1 MEAQLGL
8 LDPESLA
15 QVPGGHHQDHCR
27 RRLLLLRRRS
37 LLRRLP
43 APIRCAH
50 AALSSLLDPG
60 LLSYVYAMLFGV
72 LFAHNSIHACLFAGP
87 TRRFKRICDLMQ
99 GILVSAGRPGGPL
112 TASQVQAQQASGP
125 APFMCPKRTNSAL
138 STASSSSS
146 LNDDEEG
153 DLMALSCG
161 QRPAGVHQPYAHGYH
176 ARSVSTERSFAPEG
190 EPNAHQTRPTTSD
203 RKSGAARAGSVFAT
217 PAHHKLSTGDAPT
230 GSALAAPSHM
240 YARASSMRA
249 ATTSSSSSSS
259 TRNNTSAA
267 NGGVSSGSGSAQ
279 IETVYLY
286 GTPTAPRKQL
296 YQRL

>member
-1 MEAQLGL
+1 MFAARFVRCFRLQGTFN
-8 LDPESLA
+8 SLTT
-15 QVPGGHHQDHCR
+15 
-27 RRLLLLRRRS
+27 L
-37 LLRRLP
+37 
-43 APIRCAH
+43 
-50 AALSSLLDPG
+50 
-60 LLSYVYAMLFGV
+60 YV
-72 LFAHNSIHACLFAGP
+72 CLFAGP

-161 QRPAGVHQPYAHGYH
+161 KRPAHQPHARGYH

-190 EPNAHQTRPTTSD
+190 EPNAHQTRPTTND
-203 RKSGAARAGSVFAT
+203 RKGGAARTGSVFAT

-259 TRNNTSAA
+259 TRNNMSAA
-267 NGGVSSGSGSAQ
+267 NGNFSSGSGSAQ